1 MKQTQVLNHSIVV
14 DLNIL
19 IHSSLQ
25 KVWEYLVTPK
35 HIKEYLFGTD
45 TISDWTVGSEIRF
58 VGEWEGKTYE
68 DKGKILV
75 FDAPL
80 EFSYSYYSSFSNL
93 FDVPENYS
101 KIIMK
106 LTEDTNG
113 ILLSLTQIG
122 FGSVEQ
128 QKHSEENWKNILKTI
143 KQMAENIS

>member
-58 VGEWEGKTYE
+58 VGEWEGKSYE

-80 EFSYSYYSSFSNL
+80 EFSYSYYSGFSNL
-93 FDVPENYS
+93 PDLPENYS